1 MLVIRFLDSPSSAG
15 AKLALATA
23 IAEWTH
29 RLQSPILR
37 AIPAIDAGSP
47 AGTVGFRAGSSP
59 PRLRAS
65 ASPRVEY
72 EQVPALVTLLL
83 LAGILTS
90 GALVAFFPLPEMQS
104 WLAALSGRT
113 SASSFYEVAALVPW
127 LVLASA
133 LFVAAI
139 GTAVLRRPNA

>member
-1 MLVIRFLDSPSSAG
+1 METLALFAALPAATLIRFL
-15 AKLALATA
+15 
-23 IAEWTH
+23 
-29 RLQSPILR
+29 R
-37 AIPAIDAGSP
+37 
-47 AGTVGFRAGSSP
+47 
-59 PRLRAS
+59 
-65 ASPRVEY
+65 EY
-72 EQVPALVTLLL
+72 EQVPALGTLLL

-90 GALVAFFPLPEMQS
+90 GALVTFFPLPEMQS

-113 SASSFYEVAALVPW
+113 SASSLYEVAALVPW